1 MISPSVPIGNSTV
14 PLNFSTAQKSR
25 KSECVQEVDK
35 WPMFSFALCLNLPSR
50 AHIGYWGLFIVD
62 VRQGFFGNAWF
73 FFHCDSPS
81 SRPPHIFL
89 LHDGVLENVTQAR
102 SKGGPLCCTLLVLPL
117 VFLWLD
123 EKKVRQR
130 QWDLFW
136 ESSKCRAWR
145 TQGRIR
151 VNSKVHKDQQI
162 FYSISWWIQT

>member
-14 PLNFSTAQKSR
+14 PLNFSTAQNSR
-25 KSECVQEVDK
+25 TVSAYKRWTSGRFFRLRCVETYRAGRISAIEAFSLLMFDK
-35 WPMFSFALCLNLPSR
+35 ASLEMHGFSSTATLPARDLRTSSFSMMVCLRMWRKLDQKAAHFVALS
-50 AHIGYWGLFIVD
+50 
-62 VRQGFFGNAWF
+62 WF
-73 FFHCDSPS
+73 YLWYS
-81 SRPPHIFL
+81 S
-89 LHDGVLENVTQAR
+89 G
-102 SKGGPLCCTLLVLPL
+102 C
-117 VFLWLD
+117 D